1 MIFLAL
7 YARAQRL
14 LGARK
19 SPTKNSAAFLET
31 QSNESAFV
39 VWREDRET
47 FPENDAFRMK
57 DTHATTTTPNRFRIK
72 SQRRG
77 KMFDEFFPQTKKPK
91 SRTLSSSRVNEE
103 AHERPSKTFS
113 SIARC
118 ARTNG

>member
-1 MIFLAL
+1 MMIFLAL

-57 DTHATTTTPNRFRIK
+57 DTHAHNNNNTKQIPDKIPTA
-72 SQRRG
+72 G
-77 KMFDEFFPQTKKPK
+77 KN
-91 SRTLSSSRVNEE
+91 V
-103 AHERPSKTFS
+103 
-113 SIARC
+113 
-118 ARTNG
+118 

>member
-1 MIFLAL
+1 MMIFLAL
-7 YARAQRL
+7 YSRAQLL

-57 DTHATTTTPNRFRIK
+57 DTHAHNNNNTKQIPDKIPTA
-72 SQRRG
+72 G
-77 KMFDEFFPQTKKPK
+77 KN
-91 SRTLSSSRVNEE
+91 V
-103 AHERPSKTFS
+103 
-113 SIARC
+113 
-118 ARTNG
+118 

>member
-7 YARAQRL
+7 YSRAQL
-14 LGARK
+14 LLSSARK

-31 QSNESAFV
+31 QSNECVF

-57 DTHATTTTPNRFRIK
+57 DTHATTTTTPNRFRIK

-77 KMFDEFFPQTKKPK
+77 KMFDEFFPQTKKQ
-91 SRTLSSSRVNEE
+91 SRTLSSR
-103 AHERPSKTFS
+103 A
-113 SIARC
+113 
-118 ARTNG
+118 

>member
-1 MIFLAL
+1 MMIFLAL

-31 QSNESAFV
+31 QSNESACV

-57 DTHATTTTPNRFRIK
+57 DTHTTPNRFRIK

-113 SIARC
+113 GIARC